1 MKLSYSWLKDYLKCD
16 LTPAQVAEAM
26 TSIGIEVDGVEES
39 EEIPGGLAGV
49 VVAEVLT
56 CVPHPDSDHLH
67 VTTVNTGSGEPVTV
81 VCGAPNV
88 AAGQKVLLAQI
99 GTVLPGDFKIKK
111 SKIRGVESFGMICAE
126 DELGIGTSHDGIM
139 VLPSEAVPGTPAKE
153 YLHLKTEAVIEYEI
167 TANRVDAASHW
178 GVARDLY
185 AWCVLNK
192 VPAELCSTH
201 TIPLHPQGTEEG
213 SPDTPS
219 VASLRNIS
227 SNESAEVATAPAGA
241 SGAIDVTVEDSTGAP
256 RYCGITI
263 RGIKVGPSPEWLQKR
278 LLSIG
283 SHPINNI
290 VDISNFILFE
300 LGQPLHTFDADKI
313 RGGKVIVRR
322 AAEGESIKTLDGVE
336 RKLHAS
342 DMVIADTVGPMCIAG
357 VFGGE
362 DSGVTDATASVFVE
376 SAYFDPASVRK
387 TSKSQGLQT
396 DASFRFERGADP
408 EMQPY
413 ALRRAVQLIL
423 ECAGGEVCGE
433 ALDIFTELPKRKRIR
448 LNYNRIRSFVGQDI
462 SNSEI
467 ETILKALAYE
477 FESRSEEGAVVLA
490 PSYMVDVYR
499 ECDVVEE
506 ILRIYGYNN
515 INLPARMKM
524 SVSPTPDPDPEALRN
539 HISNFLAANGF
550 TEIMNNSL
558 TKKEYY
564 TRLTT
569 YPASACVDI
578 VNPLSQDLN
587 VMRQT
592 LLPGAL
598 EVVAYNFNRQAG
610 YLKMFEYGSVYRKLE
625 GGDATRLE
633 GYEEHTCF
641 CLTLAGTP
649 EKSWK
654 AAPAKSDYFQ
664 LKGYVELLLRRY
676 GADLYQMWAEP
687 APADIFSDGVCY
699 KLPGKGQVL
708 VTMGVVNPS
717 LCRSFGIRQQVVAAE
732 ISWPVLLDLVSRN
745 KVGFKE
751 LPKFPEVRRDLA
763 LLLDENVSYADLRA
777 AAFKQAKKLLRQV
790 GLFDVYRGD
799 KIPAGKKQYALSFVI
814 RDEER
819 TLTDQDTERLMDR
832 LLQMFR
838 NDFGAELR

>member
-1 MKLSYSWLKDYLKCD
+1 MKLSYSWLKDYLKCE
-16 LTPAQVAEAM
+16 LSPAQVAEAM

-39 EEIPGGLAGV
+39 EQIPGGLAGV

-56 CVPHPDSDHLH
+56 CEPHPDSDHLH
-67 VTTVNTGSGEPVTV
+67 ITTVNTGSGEPVTV

-126 DELGIGTSHDGIM
+126 DELGIGASHDGIM
-139 VLPSEAVPGTPAKE
+139 VLPSDAVPGTPAKE
-153 YLHLKTEAVIEYEI
+153 FLQLKTEAVIEYEI

-185 AWCVLNK
+185 AWCKLNDVK
-192 VPAELCSTH
+192 AELVLPNVDS
-201 TIPLHPQGTEEG
+201 
-213 SPDTPS
+213 
-219 VASLRNIS
+219 
-227 SNESAEVATAPAGA
+227 ATAVAQRDGELPSGVAQPQRSEDWTQPDGTPRERSAAGA
-241 SGAIDVTVEDSTGAP
+241 IEVSVNDPTGAP

-263 RGIKVGPSPEWLQKR
+263 RDLKVGPSPEWLQQR

-313 RGGKVIVRR
+313 RGGHVIVRR
-322 AAEGESIKTLDGVE
+322 AAEGEPIKTLDGVE

-362 DSGVTDATASVFVE
+362 DSGVTENTVSVFVE
-376 SAYFDPASVRK
+376 SAYFDPASIRK

-396 DASFRFERGADP
+396 DASFRYERGADP
-408 EMQPY
+408 AMQPY
-413 ALRRAVQLIL
+413 ALRRAVQLIQ
-423 ECAGGEVCGE
+423 ECAGGSVCGDPVE
-433 ALDIFTELPKRKRIR
+433 IYPTPIERKRIE
-448 LNYNRIRSFVGQDI
+448 LDYNRIRSFIGKEL
-462 SNSEI
+462 SNATI
-467 ETILKALAYE
+467 ETILHALQYE
-477 FESRSEEGAVVLA
+477 FESKSENGAVVLA

-506 ILRIYGYNN
+506 VLRIYGYNN
-515 INLPARMKM
+515 IDLPGRMKM
-524 SVSPTPDPDPEALRN
+524 SVAPTPDPDPEALRN
-539 HISNFLAANGF
+539 NISNFLAANGF

-558 TKKEYY
+558 TKKDYY
-564 TRLTT
+564 AQLST
-569 YPASACVDI
+569 YPASACVEI
-578 VNPLSQDLN
+578 VNPLSQDLG
-587 VMRQT
+587 VMRQS

-598 EVVAYNFNRQAG
+598 EVVAYNFNRQIG
-610 YLKMFEYGSVYRKLE
+610 YIKAFEYGNVYRKLE
-625 GGDATRLE
+625 GGDSTKLE
-633 GYEEHTCF
+633 GYEEHSCF
-641 CLTLAGTP
+641 CLAMAGTP

-654 AAPAKSDYFQ
+654 GAPAKSDYFQ

-676 GADLYQMWAEP
+676 GADLYQLWAEP
-687 APADIFSDGVCY
+687 APSDIFSDGVSY
-699 KLPGKGQVL
+699 KLPGKGQLL
-708 VTMGVVNPS
+708 VSMGIVNPA
-717 LCRSFGIRQQVVAAE
+717 LCRRFGIKQQVVAAE
-732 ISWPVLLDLVSRN
+732 ISWPVLLELVSRD
-745 KVGFKE
+745 KVAFRE

-763 LLLDENVSYADLRA
+763 LLLDEGVSYADLRA

-832 LLQMFR
+832 LLQMYIK
-838 NDFGAELR
+838 DFGAQLR